1 MSVATLEA
9 RVAELERIILGGS
22 QIALPELPSRPIF
35 EQLSDAHKALLAAER
50 REKIKETLDR
60 TNEIR
65 KYLDPHFLDDVAL
78 SNEAKI
84 KVILAQES
92 TIVETA
98 RALESLQTLK
108 DFLNQPACSN
118 LQDLK
123 AKFAKLSLKHAEQ
136 QTLTADLVDETNE
149 LLQEYADTTR
159 DISKLFV
166 AWHNST

>member
-1 MSVATLEA
+1 MSVASLEA

-22 QIALPELPSRPIF
+22 QIALPELPPRSIF
-35 EQLSDAHKALLAAER
+35 QQLSDAHKALLAAER
-50 REKIKETLDR
+50 RNKIKETLDR

-65 KYLDPHFLDDVAL
+65 KYLDPHFLDDVAM

-98 RALESLQTLK
+98 RALESLDALK
-108 DFLNQPACSN
+108 GFLNQPACSD

-123 AKFAKLSLKHAEQ
+123 AKFAKLTLKHAEQ
-136 QTLTADLVDETNE
+136 QTLTADLIDETNE
-149 LLQEYADTTR
+149 LLQEYADTIR